1 MFLCE
6 ILQAKTSVGLIR
18 GHAYSITKVCK
29 AKIDTGFRK
38 KEYPLVRIRNPWGNE
53 AEWNGAWSDGSEE
66 WNFVPAEEKTAQGIV
81 FEDDGEFFMSIE
93 DFIKVM
99 ASLLNNAPNLV
110 VGCIIQK
117 RTYF

>member
-1 MFLCE
+1 MNKLNIFQK
-6 ILQAKTSVGLIR
+6 LQAKTSVGLIR

-99 ASLLNNAPNLV
+99 ASLLDNAPN
-110 VGCIIQK
+110 
-117 RTYF
+117 